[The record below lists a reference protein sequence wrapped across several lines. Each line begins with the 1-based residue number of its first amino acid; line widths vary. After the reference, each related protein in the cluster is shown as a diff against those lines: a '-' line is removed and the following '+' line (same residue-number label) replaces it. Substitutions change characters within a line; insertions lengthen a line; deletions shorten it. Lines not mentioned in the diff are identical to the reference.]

1 MSSASGCMF
10 IGPIVFL
17 ICVIRATLLFT
28 GHKSILLHIV
38 VEQFGKIVLRPGLG
52 LMLLDPAW
60 QRARIQEMR
69 AVYGAG
75 RVLVGKAGF
84 TSLARPH
91 KVVEQSS
98 AVRA

>member
-1 MSSASGCMF
+1 
-10 IGPIVFL
+10 
-17 ICVIRATLLFT
+17 
-28 GHKSILLHIV
+28 
-38 VEQFGKIVLRPGLG
+38 
-52 LMLLDPAW
+52 MLLDPAW